1 MALVDSTSV
10 FNRSA
15 ARVASSMPCI
25 QPACITTSLLL
36 PPADDIAA
44 DMEMEREDE
53 DVDADPIDLMEVRE
67 QVRPTPQ
74 RPACNVLGT

>member
-1 MALVDSTSV
+1 
-10 FNRSA
+10 
-15 ARVASSMPCI
+15 
-25 QPACITTSLLL
+25 
-36 PPADDIAA
+36 
-44 DMEMEREDE
+44 MEMEREDE